1 VTLLAPEETRVER
14 PVPATGGVRRWWR
27 SWQVALRIA
36 RRDAWRD
43 KWRSLLVVVLIFTP
57 VAVLT
62 TVDVYY
68 RTTQVAEDGY
78 YEALL
83 RLGRTA
89 DARVLGAYDVPV
101 VQSADG
107 TSAEGATDSEEQLTP
122 VEGTPRFPAGWH
134 VVPVWYPPATVV
146 GENKAWD
153 VEAVVTDTRDPL
165 AAGTFDV
172 TAGHLPNG
180 PGEVAVSQALADGA
194 GAQVGSTL
202 SLRGLAGLTVVGIA
216 DPTHEA
222 GQRSV
227 VLQPGQLPDRDVEQ
241 SWLVDTPRPLSWQ
254 DVRAL
259 NADGLV
265 LASRAVLTDPPPA
278 CPPWVLCLDD
288 GPQDDTG
295 SSSSPIN
302 PADVMTGVLVAM
314 LALLQVAL
322 LAGPAFAVSLRRRQ
336 RDLAL
341 VAANGGAASDLR
353 RTILASAVVLG
364 VVAGAGALVV
374 AVVGVR
380 LATPWLSRAS
390 SGVPLPDPVVRPE
403 VVLLAAVA
411 VVAAL
416 AAAYVP
422 ARIAARTDT
431 LHALRSARP
440 PGRVPRRVTWA
451 GVGVV
456 VLGSG
461 LVLWGVIAEE
471 AVSAA
476 VGILALQLGIIL
488 LVPGLLALVARG
500 GAHLPLPLRLATRDG
515 DRNRL
520 RTVSAV
526 AAIAA
531 AALASCV
538 AMIATTTYSAGRA
551 DHYIPRAAPG
561 TLLVTGPGGF
571 LTGAAPALH
580 AAVPDAA
587 VAGAERPHV
596 KGRELAVL
604 LHAPDCPAED
614 TGTRC
619 DTYDTG
625 PHCITYDVSHPCPTG
640 RGAYEEIVRADAS
653 WVAALTGDSDPAI
666 ARTLADGGAVVF
678 DPAALGPKDTVQLG
692 RYRHKTGKLEGPTA
706 VVPGL
711 LIHTAVEA
719 TRVVV
724 GPTTALPGD
733 WRWQTAGI
741 AIAPGADTDPGATEA
756 AVRAALDAAWPT
768 DGSYGAEP
776 QYEVYTE
783 RGFVDTDALLLSVAV
798 VGGTGLIALIAA
810 LSVTAL
816 ALADARPDLATM
828 AAVGAPPRSRRRYA
842 AATGLLVSG
851 LGVLLGITV
860 GFVPAWAITRT
871 LAVAWGQTEPTW
883 ASDYFTVPWPALLLL
898 GVGIPLITA
907 AVAWAFTRSRVPLT
921 RRAD

>member
-1 VTLLAPEETRVER
+1 MTAPPETRVER

-27 SWQVALRIA
+27 SWRVALRIA

-43 KWRSLLVVVLIFTP
+43 KWRSLLVIVLIFTP

-68 RTTQVAEDGY
+68 RTAQVAEDGY

-101 VQSADG
+101 VQSVDG
-107 TSAEGATDSEEQLTP
+107 ASAEGASGSDEQLTP
-122 VEGTPRFPAGWH
+122 VAGTPRFPAGWH

-146 GENKAWD
+146 GEKKAWD
-153 VEAVVTDTRDPL
+153 VEAFVTDTRDPL

-172 TAGHLPNG
+172 TDGHLPNG
-180 PGEVAVSQALADGA
+180 PGEVAVSQALADAA

-202 SLRGLAGLTVVGIA
+202 SLRGLAGLTVVGIV
-216 DPTHEA
+216 DPTHEV

-227 VLQPGQLPDRDVEQ
+227 VLAPGQLPDRDVER
-241 SWLVDTPRPLSWQ
+241 SWLVDTPEPLSWQ

-265 LASRAVLTDPPPA
+265 VASRAVLTDPPAA

-288 GPQDDTG
+288 GAQGDTG

-302 PADVMTGVLVAM
+302 PADVMAGVLVAM

-341 VAANGGAASDLR
+341 VAANGGAAPDLR

-374 AVVGVR
+374 AVAGVR
-380 LATPWLSRAS
+380 VATPWLSRAG

-411 VVAAL
+411 VLAAL
-416 AAAYVP
+416 AAAYLP

-451 GVGVV
+451 GLGVV

-461 LVLWGVIAEE
+461 LLLWGVIAEE

-476 VGILALQLGIIL
+476 VGVLALQVGIIL

-538 AMIATTTYSAGRA
+538 ALIATTTYSAGRA

-571 LTGAAPALH
+571 LTGAAPALQ
-580 AAVPDAA
+580 AAVPDAT
-587 VAGAERPHV
+587 VAGAERPHA
-596 KGRELAVL
+596 KGRDLVVL
-604 LHAPDCPAED
+604 LHRPDCPYPVIGWAVLTDD
-614 TGTRC
+614 TVTDDVRARC
-619 DTYDTG
+619 
-625 PHCITYDVSHPCPTG
+625 IVG
-640 RGAYEEIVRADAS
+640 RGPYEEIVRADAA
-653 WVAALTGDSDPAI
+653 WVTAVTGDSDPAI
-666 ARTLADGGAVVF
+666 ARTLADGGVIVL
-678 DPAALGPKDTVQLG
+678 DPAALGPDDTVQLG
-692 RYRHKTGKLEGPTA
+692 RYRNKTGKLEGPTT

-711 LIHTAVEA
+711 LINTPVEA
-719 TRVVV
+719 TRVVI
-724 GPTTALPGD
+724 GPTTTLPGD
-733 WRWQTAGI
+733 WRWQSAEI

-776 QYEVYTE
+776 VYDIYTE
-783 RGFVDTDALLLSVAV
+783 RGYVDTDALLLSVAV

-828 AAVGAPPRSRRRYA
+828 AAIGAPPRSRRRYA

-851 LGVLLGITV
+851 LGVLLGIAV

-871 LAVAWGQTEPTW
+871 LAVAWDQTEPTW
-883 ASDYFTVPWPALLLL
+883 ASDYFTIPWPALLVL
-898 GVGIPLITA
+898 GLAIPLATA

-921 RRAD
+921 RRTD